1 MSSYAT
7 PEVSRYNI
15 HYIHVESK
23 YETIRNSRIVKSV
36 TILAEAAPENVQ
48 LENIKNSPFYVNL
61 SDFRGSR

>member
-1 MSSYAT
+1 MSSYAA

-15 HYIHVESK
+15 YYVDMESK

-61 SDFRGSR
+61 SNFQGSR